1 MYFVNFSSYENNG
14 FSKNLFLPAIE
25 KIYCLCCFRV
35 SRTPDWVTNRERT
48 VCPRYAKYVVNTDK
62 GAVVCKLKLGPQEM
76 WSVLRLENVS
86 AVSFSLVGKCYL
98 YICKKNQQD
107 AHFFH

>member
-1 MYFVNFSSYENNG
+1 MTFKESVSTGKGKDLLSLLFPRKSYARLG
-14 FSKNLFLPAIE
+14 
-25 KIYCLCCFRV
+25 
-35 SRTPDWVTNRERT
+35 DNRERT